1 MDRLSKEHRS
11 WNMSKI
17 RGKNTLPE
25 KAVRS
30 LLHQLG
36 YRFRIH
42 RQDLPGS
49 PDIVLPRFR
58 AIIFVHGCFWHRH
71 PGCKYAYA
79 PKSRIDF
86 WLRKFDDNIRR
97 DKQSLQS
104 LRRLGWRVL
113 VVWEC
118 QTIDQK
124 TLAKRLNRFLSS
136 TLSNHAA

>member
-71 PGCKYAYA
+71 PGCKYAYT